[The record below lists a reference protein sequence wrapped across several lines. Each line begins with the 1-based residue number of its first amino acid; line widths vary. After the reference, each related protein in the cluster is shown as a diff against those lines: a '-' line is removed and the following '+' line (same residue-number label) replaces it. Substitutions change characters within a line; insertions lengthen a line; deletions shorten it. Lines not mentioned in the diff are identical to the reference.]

1 MFFSPLDKI
10 RISFHVI
17 GDHRLVIFNAHN
29 VFIIRCEI
37 FQFQNSVPYFRSQN
51 SLDPC
56 GYHFPQIDGFGTF
69 LESVQRTLLRHKTIG
84 WYMWARI
91 RGTNQ
96 LLLIYFGRGQWHGHF
111 EQETNKIIPRLWQ
124 RRSDQ
129 PYMVADTITV
139 NQQNKDDVSDWLA
152 RYLIAIG
159 AQQTDGPAVNVNWH
173 KKTFGTAQMTQL
185 GIKKHPSVKRG
196 MSLGC

>member
-1 MFFSPLDKI
+1 MQNQYPPIIEKSFEIIKRFEEKFGWFSI
-10 RISFHVI
+10 RIY
-17 GDHRLVIFNAHN
+17 
-29 VFIIRCEI
+29 
-37 FQFQNSVPYFRSQN
+37 Q
-51 SLDPC
+51 
-56 GYHFPQIDGFGTF
+56 FPQIDGFGTF
-69 LESVQRTLLRHKTIG
+69 LESVQRTLLRHRTIG
-84 WYMWARI
+84 WYMWAKI

-124 RRSDQ
+124 RQASA

-139 NQQNKDDVSDWLA
+139 SQHNKDDVSDWLA
-152 RYLIAIG
+152 RCLIAIG

-196 MSLGC
+196 MRLGC